1 LNILFE
7 TNARR
12 SSMPPPEEKKSAF
25 GSTHALQHHVRV
37 GPTLFDFFGPS
48 PRVGGELVIE
58 PTRGFTRETCC
69 PAFLGIAV
77 RRLLRTPVSEPA
89 SGGRFGAAR
98 FCPSSFGQKRQRNGN
113 SEGPAKWVAFKWI
126 AELQILTESVEA
138 LMPTQAFKL
147 GGVLAKVHAR
157 GGRVALK
164 TVAAKIPA
172 AKSSGGCSRL
182 DDLGNGPWRNR
193 G

>member
-1 LNILFE
+1 VKLA
-7 TNARR
+7 ARR
-12 SSMPPPEEKKSAF
+12 FWESLSDAYLE
-25 GSTHALQHHVRV
+25 L
-37 GPTLFDFFGPS
+37 LFRS
-48 PRVGGELVIE
+48 PRQAGV
-58 PTRGFTRETCC
+58 
-69 PAFLGIAV
+69 
-77 RRLLRTPVSEPA
+77 LR
-89 SGGRFGAAR
+89 AAR
-98 FCPSSFGQKRQRNGN
+98 FCPRSFGQKRQRNGN

-126 AELQILTESVEA
+126 AELQILTENVEA
-138 LMPTQAFKL
+138 LMPTQAFEF

-157 GGRVALK
+157 GGRVAFK

>member
-1 LNILFE
+1 
-7 TNARR
+7 
-12 SSMPPPEEKKSAF
+12 
-25 GSTHALQHHVRV
+25 
-37 GPTLFDFFGPS
+37 
-48 PRVGGELVIE
+48 VGGKLVIE
-58 PTRGFTRETCC
+58 PTRGFTRETYWRGASWE
-69 PAFLGIAV
+69 PLSDAYLDLLFRSPRQTGI
-77 RRLLRTPVSEPA
+77 LR
-89 SGGRFGAAR
+89 AAR
-98 FCPSSFGQKRQRNGN
+98 FVPVHVDQKRQCNGT